1 MTHRILFAGLVHETH
16 SFVDDITPLAEFT
29 LERGA
34 ELLAHRGDGS
44 AMDGFLEVAA
54 AEGWQIVPASNF
66 VAMASGSVDHAV
78 FELFW
83 DELEAALTTALREGI
98 DGIWMNLHGAMV
110 TTASMDPEGELL
122 ARIRAL
128 PGAAELPLFASFDL
142 HANFTPLMA
151 AQATGLVG
159 YRENPHIDARDTA
172 VRAAQ
177 LLARSLNTGVVPRM
191 SVRNAPVMWPP
202 TGTGTAD
209 RPMHDLEALARRL
222 EAENPEI
229 WAINV
234 VGGYSFSDVP
244 YAGVAFSAISTAPEI
259 AEDALR
265 QLEEMAIALRQL
277 GLPEEWSLDDALN
290 DAKQRPGGPY
300 VIVEAAD
307 NIGGGAPG
315 DCTSVL
321 RGLLRHG
328 IGNAAVIIADAEAV
342 RALADARPGERRR
355 LSVGGNGSRLDP
367 GPLEIEATFVS
378 RSDGEFVLED
388 RNSHLAALRGIH
400 ISMGP
405 SAVVET
411 NGVKVLLTSLKTP
424 PFDLG
429 QLRSQG
435 IVPET
440 LSIIGVKAAV
450 AHRRAYDR
458 IAKGSYTVTTPGPC
472 TSAITTLPYRNL
484 RGGVFPL
491 S

>member
-1 MTHRILFAGLVHETH
+1 MTHRILFAGFVHETH
-16 SFVDDITPLAEFT
+16 SFVDAITPLAEFT
-29 LERGA
+29 IERGA
-34 ELLAHRGDGS
+34 ELLAHQGKGS
-44 AMDGFLEVAA
+44 ALDGFLEVAE
-54 AEGWQIVPASNF
+54 AEGWQTLPVSNF
-66 VAMASGSVDHAV
+66 VAMASGTVDHAV

-83 DELEAALTTALREGI
+83 SELEAGLIAALGEGI
-98 DGIWMNLHGAMV
+98 DGIWLNLHGAMV

-128 PGAAELPLFASFDL
+128 PGAAELPLFAAFDL

-151 AQATGLVG
+151 EHASGLVG

-172 VRAAQ
+172 VLAAK
-177 LLARSLNTGVVPRM
+177 LLARALNTGVRPSM
-191 SVRNAPVMWPP
+191 SVRNAPIMWPP

-209 RPMHDLEALARRL
+209 RPMRDLEALARRL
-222 EAENPEI
+222 EAEHPEI

-234 VGGYSFSDVP
+234 IGGYSFSDVP
-244 YAGVAFSAISTAPEI
+244 YAGVAFSAISTAPAL
-259 AEDALR
+259 AETALAE
-265 QLEEMAIALRQL
+265 LEALAISLREL
-277 GLPEEWSLDDALN
+277 GLPDEWSLDDALA
-290 DAKQRPGGPY
+290 DAKQRGGGPY

-315 DCTSVL
+315 DCTAVL

-328 IGNAAVIIADAEAV
+328 ISNAAVVIADAEAV
-342 RALADARPGERRR
+342 EALADARPGERRK
-355 LSVGGNGSRLDP
+355 LSVGGKGSRLDP
-367 GPLEIEATFVS
+367 GPVEIEATFIS
-378 RSDGEFVLED
+378 RSDGEFILED

-411 NGVKVLLTSLKTP
+411 EGIKVLLTTLKTP

-435 IVPET
+435 IIPEE
-440 LSIIGVKAAV
+440 LAVIGVKAAV
-450 AHRRAYDR
+450 AHRRAYDK
-458 IAKGSYTVTTPGPC
+458 IAKASYTVTTPGPC
-472 TSAITTLPYRNL
+472 TSAIRTLPYQNL
-484 RGGVFPL
+484 RSPVFPL